1 MKKIFTH
8 LFAVLLLSLVSA
20 SAWAQT
26 TLENGCVY
34 HFQNG
39 YFTGR
44 AITAVEG
51 NLAAVNATATNQ
63 ADIKQLWYA
72 TQSGDN
78 WIFRNLYNGRYL
90 SQTGRDNWGLT
101 DTDTAASNVFTYI
114 VAGDTKNTIRSTAVS
129 DDGNGYMHLGTEG
142 QTNVAGW
149 GSGSGGTQWVVTK
162 KDYSADAITELLA
175 TAVSTFPTAVAFQAQ
190 LDAIFEDAACT
201 KLNSTYTAMTEEQ
214 ILADENYKAL
224 STPLR
229 DMVLKVK
236 GGDWA
241 EDNADAT
248 KHEGGLDWE
257 TKYAQKFRVQMYEP
271 YSIAGDITSW
281 LGINAHANN
290 DNPTGIYVP
299 EAGYLYVM
307 VEGEIEDG
315 ASLRLVN
322 GGHNWRIGNA
332 TGDGYALSPGLNVI
346 NYTEATGMLYVCYNV
361 DTYNPDGTTVDEKF
375 QHKLSDYAPL
385 KIHIEGGAI
394 NGYYNACGD
403 FRATAQDGSD
413 NLWKTISG
421 ANVDCDEDWVYMET
435 RANLNVLPVLGH
447 RQILLFQ
454 LEDTGGNSGMKTLLP
469 ESISVPTVPHSR
481 TEEWSDFNMSLNTS
495 THKINIMMEAWDRII
510 YSEHATMGLLSDEDM
525 DKMND
530 LFPRWKADKSY
541 AEIYDYTGASVIDD
555 KTYREFCQGVDYSEY
570 FNHHGVALGTESGYM
585 YGGWDHCGYHI
596 NTFGSIVS
604 KLAYEAGPTWGPA
617 HEIGHQHQGIFN
629 LNGQTEVT
637 NNFFSNVA
645 VWYMGMGTSRYN
657 GSNGSLESV
666 LDAYNTENN
675 DAYTN
680 NIWALTH
687 IYYRLWLYYHLAGNN
702 TQFWP
707 RLFELLR
714 NERLQN
720 GGQISGDRSLLLFYK
735 HACDAAGE
743 DLTEFFRAH
752 GYLEVMDNRLVGD
765 YSNATYNQ
773 TQEMVDEA
781 IAYVESKWSKKNYS
795 ILFIN
800 DGTSE
805 TTLQHNGTDSR
816 SLWDGS
822 ATAELGSVTDFI
834 EGNTDVSVDYSATVS
849 DDGTV
854 TMSGEGGVGFLVLN
868 EDGELVSFSNKS
880 TFELSSEAAYLL
892 ATGKATIFAVNG
904 ENEKEEVAVDLS
916 ATRFAL
922 LQELINNA
930 EALASNTSE
939 TRVGF
944 YKPSAVEN
952 LQEYVTMAQEV
963 VANGDLANLQAV
975 YELLYAEYNAVVAN
989 EFSRVPLVP
998 GSKYAIL
1005 AKTNDRILSF
1015 SDTTVV
1021 TVAATEDYASTANN
1035 QWYVE
1040 RDGAFHIKN
1049 AGNSKYIQNVT
1060 DQNGVLYTVGDE
1072 VVNMNINEIQ
1082 LGCYSIAT
1090 STVPGRYLNMDGAN
1104 NARVITWG
1112 DTGNNSQWKFI
1123 LLEEN
1128 ETNAAKEDLLELAK
1142 KTLALVDVVGT
1153 VEYTEGNKIELQS
1166 TNSGN
1171 ANYIWSNAA
1180 VSGNDVDK
1188 LLDSDKNTFFH
1199 SQWNNS
1205 TAPADGWGH
1214 HLTVD
1219 LGENPSLTSFKF
1231 KFTTRNQSNLSNY
1244 PKTIEVYGSADNS
1257 TYTKLQVASGFA
1269 TGAGVDNE
1277 AVVMGNGT
1285 AYRYLRFLV
1294 TDASVSN
1301 AGTNTGADGKV
1312 FFHMSEFSLYPITV
1326 TTSVK
1331 SDYTS
1336 GVTSDA
1342 VMNAFVDAEQAKSVY
1357 NNASA
1362 TIDDI
1367 NVKKTALQSDDE
1379 TSGSYVTLL
1388 NQYNAVVSSVLA
1400 EKKAQLLTLI
1410 TNTNSLIESVGSVVV
1425 QGPQKVALAGKLY
1438 AYTPYTA
1445 GGVNHADYSS
1455 AANNYNLL
1463 DGDSTTYFHS
1473 DYSAN
1478 MPDVPYIRVDL
1489 GDGNEV
1495 KEFTFNY
1502 TTRSTGTGYPT
1513 TIKVYGAN
1521 TQISYDDVKDSEPL
1535 ATFTTSDAN
1544 NAMPTSYGS
1553 WTSEDIVSETPY
1565 RYFVFAV
1572 TSSSVTKEYDNV
1584 ERPYFVMSEFGF
1596 TEGGSVDVNLTNTS
1610 TKVDEALLLDSYLAT
1625 AKSQKLHDAATTV
1638 ALLDAAIADQQA
1650 AYDKL
1655 DKAIKTPADLDK
1667 SGLEELVA
1675 LAQPLY
1681 DKMATDG
1688 VVNVDYA
1695 PSALTNAQL
1704 TAASDALAAANE
1716 ALENA
1721 TSQAALD
1728 EAKATLQTA
1737 YDALLA
1743 VENANE
1749 KNTITTTDLS
1759 TLIGS
1764 VEALLERVAITGTS
1778 KGEIALQAGDANSE
1792 FYIWSN
1798 APASDCNDYSN
1809 KVEGLIDVN
1818 EDGSAN
1824 TGTFFGTAWGS
1835 AVAAYTHYL
1844 EVDLGVATSI
1854 NKLSMDYTTRA
1865 SGYENQRPTA
1875 IKILGSNNKVDYTE
1889 VTTIEEGLAT
1899 GACEQWAME
1908 TPLELGARYRYI
1920 RFAVATQEATGYF
1933 NMSDFNLYS
1942 ISDKQF
1948 SDYYSTADADL
1959 NALLLALEVA
1969 KDALSRHYLTSA
1981 QYTAIK
1987 EKLNS
1992 VYNDVNNVIAL
2003 DYTTRDDLT
2012 TLITNTETLI
2022 NKVAT
2027 VTEVPAVTLTE
2038 GILYCNADNKT
2049 NSSAGADDKLGVA
2062 ALLDGKVSTH
2072 LHTTYGGNAQD
2083 DDLDHYI
2090 RVDLGDASVVTAFK
2104 FNYKGRQANSNNA
2117 PTNMTVEAG
2126 NSIEAGAEW
2135 VTLATLSEL
2144 PTGTAPVSYESE
2156 LIEMSE
2162 AYRYVRF
2169 MVTDTYN
2176 HDTTTPSGGT
2186 AHKFF
2191 VMSEF
2196 GFTAYPTV
2204 EVDENYPRVTTAL
2217 VRTAYNEKNS
2227 ANNVATCYMTE
2238 SDYNAALAALQADYD
2253 ALVAASQVDKTEL
2266 EELIAATT
2274 ILKNRMY
2281 EIESYT
2287 ANEITLQNDTEG
2299 AAGYLYCNAAGSTN
2313 NYSGDNL
2320 GVDALLDNDTN
2331 TSNFLHTTY
2340 YGNDN
2345 KDGLDH
2351 YLRVDLGESKE
2362 YIRFRYKGRSGY
2374 AALTP
2379 KNAVVQA
2386 TNDLSGEWTNIA
2398 TLYGLTQ
2405 TTDEVSTACLGNG
2418 VAYRYWRFMVTATY
2432 DGRKHDG
2439 HPYYALS
2446 AFNVDVCTDVVISS
2460 QLKSEY
2466 NPEIYIYTT
2475 STLVTEVENAIT
2487 EAETVVDNE
2496 GASQTDVN
2504 SEVDALQAVY
2514 DKLEEALKYAG
2525 IPVVITTDEE
2535 NPVLYRII
2543 SKRANDD
2550 SKVLQFD
2557 EPATDKVAIVA
2568 TANNASYQAWYF
2580 MQGEYGYLIKPFNGC
2595 GKVLSVES
2603 TGDGSAKAN
2612 IAEESENIYSEWN
2625 FSRSAVEGCTDYFY
2639 IYVNGTSHACLSHNG
2654 GFNVTDKLGIW
2665 ASGWNTD
2672 DDGSL
2677 FKFVEAEFD
2686 NDNARFYQLSDFEN
2700 TLEYQTADT
2709 PEGEMVGAFVNGAA
2723 YSEAYTAASTLITV
2737 GNTSDATACREAY
2750 TALRTASENLEEI
2763 VIEEGKYYRIDIT
2776 PGLTDN
2782 RAGASMCIDDKGKL
2796 AWGEFVDADARF
2808 YFTFEY
2814 DSDDNLYMKNL
2825 HTATYLDEALA
2836 DNANIQVGAD
2846 AELAGDAK
2854 KVAVNRLGV
2863 CNEKVVLSITPDGG
2877 AMLNC
2882 KAEDPYIVTYNNTD
2896 VDKASAWVITEVDEI
2911 SGVMENVVHSV
2922 SLGADESGSGKA
2934 YSTLYLGYNATIP
2947 EGVTASV
2954 VTEINEIG
2962 QLVMEE
2968 VTGDILPAKTAVVL
2982 SGENAG
2988 GAEFKYADGEPSFST
3003 EDNILK
3009 GTSYTKLENCGN
3021 SHNIYMLG
3029 KKSGRVAFYRAYENR
3044 NASGDK
3050 VTVEG
3055 MGTNH
3060 NEGGYVQCNAN
3071 KAYLMVP
3078 EENAQAAAAMFGFHF
3093 GGNTTDID
3101 SINAVADTYD
3111 NVYDLQG
3118 RKLEEITSPGI
3129 YIVNGKKVLVK

>member
-8 LFAVLLLSLVSA
+8 LFALLLLSLVSA

-39 YFTGR
+39 HFTGR

-129 DDGNGYMHLGTEG
+129 DDGYGYMHLGSEG

-175 TAVSTFPTAVAFQAQ
+175 TAVSTFPTAAAFQAQ

-257 TKYAQKFRVQMYEP
+257 TKYAKKFRVQMYEP

-322 GGHNWRIGNA
+322 GGHNWRVTNA
-332 TGDGYALSPGLNVI
+332 TGGGYALKPGLNVI

-361 DTYNPDGTTVDEKF
+361 DTYNPDGSTAGEKF

-394 NGYYNACGD
+394 NGFYNACGD

-421 ANVDCDEDWVYMET
+421 ANVDCDADWEYMET
-435 RANLNVLPVLGH
+435 RSNLNVLPVLGH

-469 ESISVPTVPHSR
+469 DNISVPDVPHSR
-481 TEEWSDFNMSLNTS
+481 TEDWSDFNMSLNTS

-525 DKMND
+525 AKMND
-530 LFPRWKADKSY
+530 LFPRWNADKSY
-541 AEIYDYTGASVIDD
+541 AKIYDYTGKSVIDD
-555 KTYREFCQGVDYSEY
+555 KTYREFCQDVDYSEY
-570 FNHHGVALGTESGYM
+570 FNHHGVALGTETGYM

-604 KLAYEAGPTWGPA
+604 KLACEAGPTWGPA

-645 VWYMGMGTSRYN
+645 VWYMGMGTSRVN

-666 LDAYNTENN
+666 LGAFNTDGN
-675 DAYTN
+675 DLYTN

-687 IYYRLWLYYHLAGNN
+687 LYYRLWLYYHLAGNN

-714 NERLQN
+714 QTPMVN
-720 GGQISGDRSLLLFYK
+720 GGQISGKTSLLRFYQ

-752 GYLEVMDNRLVGD
+752 GFFEIMDNRLVGD
-765 YSNATYNQ
+765 YSNATYNVTEEQ
-773 TQEMVDEA
+773 IETA
-781 IAYVESKWSKKNYS
+781 IKAVKEKNYPVNYAV
-795 ILFIN
+795 LLIN

-834 EGNTDVSVDYSATVS
+834 NGNVSVETAYTATVS
-849 DDGTV
+849 TDGVV
-854 TMSGEGGVGFLVLN
+854 TMSGGEGGVGFLVLN

-892 ATGKATIFAVNG
+892 ATGKASV
-904 ENEKEEVAVDLS
+904 VAVDTESTTTEAKVDVTAMRFTLLKELVNS
-916 ATRFAL
+916 AKSLTANVD
-922 LQELINNA
+922 EK
-930 EALASNTSE
+930 
-939 TRVGF
+939 RVGY
-944 YKPSAVEN
+944 YKSDAVKDLAIYIE
-952 LQEYVTMAQEV
+952 MAEQV
-963 VANGDLANLQAV
+963 IDNGDFANLQAV

-1021 TVAATEDYASTANN
+1021 TVAATEDYTSTANN

-1090 STVPGRYLNMDGAN
+1090 STVPGRYMNMDGAN
-1104 NARVITWG
+1104 NDRVITWG

-1123 LLEEN
+1123 LLKEN
-1128 ETNAAKEDLLELAK
+1128 ETNAAKEELLELAK
-1142 KTLALVDVVGT
+1142 KTLALVNEVAT
-1153 VEYTEGNKIELQS
+1153 VSYNEGSKIALQS
-1166 TNSGN
+1166 GDNTA

-1180 VSGNDVDK
+1180 VQGNDVDK

-1199 SQWNNS
+1199 SQWENS

-1244 PKTIEVYGSADNS
+1244 PKTIEVYGSNVGGNDVAN
-1257 TYTKLQVASGFA
+1257 YTKLQVASGFA

-1294 TDASVSN
+1294 TDASGSN

-1342 VMNAFVDAEQAKSVY
+1342 VKNAFVDAEQAKSVY

-1367 NVKKTALQSDDE
+1367 NAKKTELGDGADVA
-1379 TSGSYVTLL
+1379 GSYTTLL
-1388 NQYNAVVSSVLA
+1388 TQYNNVLA
-1400 EKKAQLLTLI
+1400 SVVNAKKEQLKKLMD
-1410 TNTNSLIESVGSVVV
+1410 NTATLIESVGEVEITNPAPVDLS
-1425 QGPQKVALAGKLY
+1425 GKLY
-1438 AYTPYTA
+1438 AHTPYTA

-1478 MPDVPYIRVDL
+1478 KPAVPYIRVDL
-1489 GDGNEV
+1489 GAGNEV
-1495 KEFTFNY
+1495 KEFSFNYKTRDNGNNCPTEIEIDGSNDEGGDGTYTVIATLTKDANGLPVVYDTFN
-1502 TTRSTGTGYPT
+1502 SQ
-1513 TIKVYGAN
+1513 TI
-1521 TQISYDDVKDSEPL
+1521 
-1535 ATFTTSDAN
+1535 TSD
-1544 NAMPTSYGS
+1544 
-1553 WTSEDIVSETPY
+1553 VPY
-1565 RYFVFAV
+1565 RYIRFKV
-1572 TSSSVTKEYDNV
+1572 TASESTGF
-1584 ERPYFVMSEFGF
+1584 FVMSEFGF
-1596 TEGGSVDVNLTNTS
+1596 TKGIQVSVTITGAGGEVTED
-1610 TKVDEALLLDSYLAT
+1610 LLLDTYLQN
-1625 AKSQKLHDAATTV
+1625 AKAQNLYDTSNSVD
-1638 ALLDAAIADQQA
+1638 LLDAMIVDLQA
-1650 AYDKL
+1650 AYDAL
-1655 DKAIKTPADLDK
+1655 EKAKNTPADLDK
-1667 SGLEELVA
+1667 SGLEALYGDALV
-1675 LAQPLY
+1675 LY
-1681 DKMATDG
+1681 GEMADTEG
-1688 VVNVDYA
+1688 HVNSYYE
-1695 PSALTNAQL
+1695 PSALTNEKLAEAK
-1704 TAASDALAAANE
+1704 TALDAAKTVLDSSNSQGEIDAAKDALQE
-1716 ALENA
+1716 
-1721 TSQAALD
+1721 Q
-1728 EAKATLQTA
+1728 
-1737 YDALLA
+1737 YDALLEIKNSD
-1743 VENANE
+1743 VTGRDELNA
-1749 KNTITTTDLS
+1749 
-1759 TLIGS
+1759 LIGDMQS
-1764 VEALLERVAITGTS
+1764 LLGEVADKTTA
-1778 KGEIALQAGDANSE
+1778 KTAIALQTTDANAE

-1798 APASDCNDYSN
+1798 AKASDCDGDGASA
-1809 KVEGLIDVN
+1809 LIDKN
-1818 EDGSAN
+1818 NDGTAN
-1824 TGTFFGTAWGS
+1824 TGTFFGTVWQGG
-1835 AVAAYTHYL
+1835 AVTNYSHYIT
-1844 EVDLGVATSI
+1844 VDLGTEIALSELSI
-1854 NKLSMDYTTRA
+1854 DYTTRNSTHA
-1865 SGYENQRPTA
+1865 NQRPTA
-1875 IKILGSNNKVDYTE
+1875 IKVLGSNDK
-1889 VTTIEEGLAT
+1889 EGEYVEITHLSEGMPVGQNQKWEMTSTVA
-1899 GACEQWAME
+1899 
-1908 TPLELGARYRYI
+1908 LDNYYRYI
-1920 RFAVATQEATGYF
+1920 RFAVATEMGYF
-1933 NMSDFNLYS
+1933 NMSDFNLYAHS
-1942 ISDKQF
+1942 
-1948 SDYYSTADADL
+1948 
-1959 NALLLALEVA
+1959 ALV
-1969 KDALSRHYLTSA
+1969 
-1981 QYTAIK
+1981 
-1987 EKLNS
+1987 
-1992 VYNDVNNVIAL
+1992 
-2003 DYTTRDDLT
+2003 
-2012 TLITNTETLI
+2012 
-2022 NKVAT
+2022 
-2027 VTEVPAVTLTE
+2027 
-2038 GILYCNADNKT
+2038 T
-2049 NSSAGADDKLGVA
+2049 NSNYQPAGITGEQLYAMNV
-2062 ALLDGKVSTH
+2062 ALLDGIAARDKF
-2072 LHTTYGGNAQD
+2072 
-2083 DDLDHYI
+2083 
-2090 RVDLGDASVVTAFK
+2090 VTED
-2104 FNYKGRQANSNNA
+2104 N
-2117 PTNMTVEAG
+2117 
-2126 NSIEAGAEW
+2126 
-2135 VTLATLSEL
+2135 
-2144 PTGTAPVSYESE
+2144 
-2156 LIEMSE
+2156 
-2162 AYRYVRF
+2162 
-2169 MVTDTYN
+2169 
-2176 HDTTTPSGGT
+2176 
-2186 AHKFF
+2186 
-2191 VMSEF
+2191 
-2196 GFTAYPTV
+2196 
-2204 EVDENYPRVTTAL
+2204 
-2217 VRTAYNEKNS
+2217 
-2227 ANNVATCYMTE
+2227 
-2238 SDYNAALAALQADYD
+2238 YNAAVTALQAQYD
-2253 ALVAASQVDKTEL
+2253 ALLAIKNANKTDKDEL
-2266 EELIAATT
+2266 EPLVTETNELVTEVATV
-2274 ILKNRMY
+2274 
-2281 EIESYT
+2281 
-2287 ANEITLQNDTEG
+2287 NDTET
-2299 AAGYLYCNAAGSTN
+2299 AITMQCTDENASYYLYCNAPGKTN
-2313 NYSGDNL
+2313 NYAGDDK
-2320 GVDALLDNDTN
+2320 GVTALLDNDSGT
-2331 TSNFLHTTY
+2331 FLHTTY
-2340 YGNDN
+2340 YGNDYA
-2345 KDGLDH
+2345 DDLDH
-2351 YLRVDLGESKE
+2351 YLRLDMGENEALAAFKFN
-2362 YIRFRYKGRSGY
+2362 YVGRVGNTGN
-2374 AALTP
+2374 AP
-2379 KNAVVQA
+2379 KTIVIEGSNDRENFEEITSLKNLPTADNATYQSDVI
-2386 TNDLSGEWTNIA
+2386 TNGK
-2398 TLYGLTQ
+2398 
-2405 TTDEVSTACLGNG
+2405 
-2418 VAYRYWRFMVTATY
+2418 AYRYIRFMVTKTSNGSDY
-2432 DGRKHDG
+2432 NGHD
-2439 HPYYALS
+2439 YFALS
-2446 AFNVDVCTDVVISS
+2446 QFSVTACKTISVA
-2460 QLKSEY
+2460 QEY
-2466 NPEIYIYTT
+2466 ASPNLPL
-2475 STLVTEVENAIT
+2475 STLVTANNE
-2487 EAETVVDNE
+2487 VVDGTTVKEQFYVTQDLYDSTVAELQAAKDALAAAIALKNIPVKLT
-2496 GASQTDVN
+2496 TDVN
-2504 SEVDALQAVY
+2504 
-2514 DKLEEALKYAG
+2514 
-2525 IPVVITTDEE
+2525 
-2535 NPVLYRII
+2535 NPVLYKIKINR
-2543 SKRANDD
+2543 STTT
-2550 SKVLQFD
+2550 VLEYD
-2557 EPATDKVAIVA
+2557 GA
-2568 TANNASYQAWYF
+2568 TADATKQVAVADEYVGNKYQAWYF
-2580 MQGEYGYLIKPFNGC
+2580 MQGTDTESNDDILILPYWNEGAANTALRL
-2595 GKVLSVES
+2595 GAASTGNAAAAVWAVES
-2603 TGDGSAKAN
+2603 GDASKTKQNWYITVDAGNTAEGWWN
-2612 IAEESENIYSEWN
+2612 IRPQGKDNY
-2625 FSRSAVEGCTDYFY
+2625 FS
-2639 IYVNGTSHACLSHNG
+2639 NNG
-2654 GFNVTDKLGIW
+2654 GVGNKMGF
-2665 ASGWNTD
+2665 WNSSS
-2672 DDGSL
+2672 DDGSEFQFIL
-2677 FKFVEAEFD
+2677 DETDYSLSDAYYALYNQYVACGGEAASGTVIGTYTVESATAYNTAYNSAAALLEAKNSTDEVYDEARTELVAAYDALEYNGGLCKIRSAFTGGYSENKLVYVDAVNNPYFEQATDETLSKYVWEFVPVKGGYHLKSLHTQSYITAAGWGEQVVLGDEAA
-2686 NDNARFYQLSDFEN
+2686 ARFVTVDFLDKEN
-2700 TLEYQTADT
+2700 GIVRLNVAGGYPLHAQNS
-2709 PEGEMVGAFVNGAA
+2709 GSKLVG
-2723 YSEAYTAASTLITV
+2723 YT
-2737 GNTSDATACREAY
+2737 G
-2750 TALRTASENLEEI
+2750 
-2763 VIEEGKYYRIDIT
+2763 
-2776 PGLTDN
+2776 GLGT
-2782 RAGASMCIDDKGKL
+2782 
-2796 AWGEFVDADARF
+2796 
-2808 YFTFEY
+2808 
-2814 DSDDNLYMKNL
+2814 
-2825 HTATYLDEALA
+2825 
-2836 DNANIQVGAD
+2836 
-2846 AELAGDAK
+2846 
-2854 KVAVNRLGV
+2854 
-2863 CNEKVVLSITPDGG
+2863 
-2877 AMLNC
+2877 
-2882 KAEDPYIVTYNNTD
+2882 
-2896 VDKASAWVITEVDEI
+2896 ASAWYVEKV
-2911 SGVMENVVHSV
+2911 ENVEENIKHTV

-2968 VTGDILPAKTAVVL
+2968 VTGYILPAKTAVVL

-2988 GAEFKYADGEPSFST
+2988 DAEFTYADGEPSFST

-3009 GTSYTKLENCGN
+3009 GTTYTKVVHCGDT
-3021 SHNIYMLG
+3021 SNIYMLA
-3029 KKSGRVAFYRAYENR
+3029 KKSGRVAFYWTYENR
-3044 NASGDK
+3044 DADGNYVYINANEE
-3050 VTVEG
+3050 VVEKDTEG
-3055 MGTNH
+3055 AHKNH
-3060 NEGGYVQCNAN
+3060 NKGGYVKCNAN

>member
-1 MKKIFTH
+1 M
-8 LFAVLLLSLVSA
+8 
-20 SAWAQT
+20 
-26 TLENGCVY
+26 
-34 HFQNG
+34 
-39 YFTGR
+39 
-44 AITAVEG
+44 
-51 NLAAVNATATNQ
+51 
-63 ADIKQLWYA
+63 
-72 TQSGDN
+72 
-78 WIFRNLYNGRYL
+78 
-90 SQTGRDNWGLT
+90 
-101 DTDTAASNVFTYI
+101 
-114 VAGDTKNTIRSTAVS
+114 
-129 DDGNGYMHLGTEG
+129 
-142 QTNVAGW
+142 
-149 GSGSGGTQWVVTK
+149 
-162 KDYSADAITELLA
+162 
-175 TAVSTFPTAVAFQAQ
+175 
-190 LDAIFEDAACT
+190 
-201 KLNSTYTAMTEEQ
+201 
-214 ILADENYKAL
+214 
-224 STPLR
+224 
-229 DMVLKVK
+229 
-236 GGDWA
+236 
-241 EDNADAT
+241 
-248 KHEGGLDWE
+248 
-257 TKYAQKFRVQMYEP
+257 
-271 YSIAGDITSW
+271 
-281 LGINAHANN
+281 
-290 DNPTGIYVP
+290 
-299 EAGYLYVM
+299 
-307 VEGEIEDG
+307 
-315 ASLRLVN
+315 
-322 GGHNWRIGNA
+322 
-332 TGDGYALSPGLNVI
+332 
-346 NYTEATGMLYVCYNV
+346 
-361 DTYNPDGTTVDEKF
+361 
-375 QHKLSDYAPL
+375 
-385 KIHIEGGAI
+385 
-394 NGYYNACGD
+394 
-403 FRATAQDGSD
+403 
-413 NLWKTISG
+413 
-421 ANVDCDEDWVYMET
+421 
-435 RANLNVLPVLGH
+435 
-447 RQILLFQ
+447 
-454 LEDTGGNSGMKTLLP
+454 
-469 ESISVPTVPHSR
+469 
-481 TEEWSDFNMSLNTS
+481 
-495 THKINIMMEAWDRII
+495 
-510 YSEHATMGLLSDEDM
+510 
-525 DKMND
+525 
-530 LFPRWKADKSY
+530 
-541 AEIYDYTGASVIDD
+541 SVID
-555 KTYREFCQGVDYSEY
+555 VD
-570 FNHHGVALGTESGYM
+570 TES
-585 YGGWDHCGYHI
+585 
-596 NTFGSIVS
+596 TTT
-604 KLAYEAGPTWGPA
+604 EA
-617 HEIGHQHQGIFN
+617 
-629 LNGQTEVT
+629 EVD
-637 NNFFSNVA
+637 V
-645 VWYMGMGTSRYN
+645 
-657 GSNGSLESV
+657 
-666 LDAYNTENN
+666 
-675 DAYTN
+675 
-680 NIWALTH
+680 
-687 IYYRLWLYYHLAGNN
+687 
-702 TQFWP
+702 
-707 RLFELLR
+707 
-714 NERLQN
+714 
-720 GGQISGDRSLLLFYK
+720 
-735 HACDAAGE
+735 
-743 DLTEFFRAH
+743 
-752 GYLEVMDNRLVGD
+752 
-765 YSNATYNQ
+765 
-773 TQEMVDEA
+773 
-781 IAYVESKWSKKNYS
+781 
-795 ILFIN
+795 
-800 DGTSE
+800 
-805 TTLQHNGTDSR
+805 
-816 SLWDGS
+816 
-822 ATAELGSVTDFI
+822 TA
-834 EGNTDVSVDYSATVS
+834 
-849 DDGTV
+849 
-854 TMSGEGGVGFLVLN
+854 M
-868 EDGELVSFSNKS
+868 
-880 TFELSSEAAYLL
+880 
-892 ATGKATIFAVNG
+892 
-904 ENEKEEVAVDLS
+904 
-916 ATRFAL
+916 RFAL
-922 LQELINNA
+922 LQELIENA
-930 EALASNTSE
+930 IALTQNTSE

-944 YKPSAVEN
+944 YKSSAVEN

-963 VANGDLANLQAV
+963 IANGDLANLQAV

-1090 STVPGRYLNMDGAN
+1090 STVPGRYMNMDGAN

-1171 ANYIWSNAA
+1171 ANYIWSNAPE
-1180 VSGNDVDK
+1180 SGNNVDK

-1205 TAPADGWGH
+1205 TAPTDGWGH

-1244 PKTIEVYGSADNS
+1244 PKTIEVYGSNVGGNDVAN
-1257 TYTKLQVASGFA
+1257 YTKLQVASGFA

-1277 AVVMGNGT
+1277 VVVMGNGT

-1367 NVKKTALQSDDE
+1367 NAKKTALGDG
-1379 TSGSYVTLL
+1379 TAAGSYTTLL
-1388 NQYNAVVSSVLA
+1388 NQYNSVLNSVLNA
-1400 EKKAQLLTLI
+1400 KKTELQTLI
-1410 TNTNSLIESVGSVVV
+1410 TNTNNLIKTVGSVEFTDVPLV
-1425 QGPQKVALAGKLY
+1425 LTTENLY
-1438 AYTPYTA
+1438 CNDPCLRDD
-1445 GGVNHADYSS
+1445 N
-1455 AANNYNLL
+1455 
-1463 DGDSTTYFHS
+1463 
-1473 DYSAN
+1473 DYSADYVDKLTDGN
-1478 MPDVPYIRVDL
+1478 HSTYLHTDWDGSNSAGSAPHYLRVDMGEGETITQL
-1489 GDGNEV
+1489 
-1495 KEFTFNY
+1495 KFSY
-1502 TTRSTGTGYPT
+1502 TTRSNGNNCPT
-1513 TIKVYGAN
+1513 TIVVEGSNDAGGNGTY
-1521 TQISYDDVKDSEPL
+1521 TPI
-1535 ATFTTSDAN
+1535 TTLTKDAN
-1544 NAMPTSYGS
+1544 GLPVDYTTFN
-1553 WTSEDIVSETPY
+1553 SETITSTVPY
-1565 RYFVFAV
+1565 RYIRFRV
-1572 TSSSVTKEYDNV
+1572 TATESGDSF
-1584 ERPYFVMSEFGF
+1584 FVMSEFSF
-1596 TEGGSVDVNLTNTS
+1596 TKANQPVVTMTNTS
-1610 TKVDEALLLDSYLAT
+1610 TKADEALVFDTYLAT

-1667 SGLEELVA
+1667 AA
-1675 LAQPLY
+1675 LQSLY
-1681 DKMATDG
+1681 GDALQLYNEMADTEGNVNTD
-1688 VVNVDYA
+1688 YT
-1695 PSALTNAQL
+1695 PSALTNEKL
-1704 TAASDALAAANE
+1704 IE
-1716 ALENA
+1716 VK
-1721 TSQAALD
+1721 AALD
-1728 EAKATLQTA
+1728 VAKEMLDNGISQTEIDAAKTTLQA
-1737 YDALLA
+1737 QYDALL
-1743 VENANE
+1743 VIKNANVNLSGTFDKSE
-1749 KNTITTTDLS
+1749 LGTLITNAAALLS
-1759 TLIGS
+1759 TINGKTENNNDYYAAAGIAIDELQDAYNAA
-1764 VEALLERVAITGTS
+1764 VAAKDRYYLTQEQYAAVKEALNNSYTTINPIVAADVAGRDELTTLIANVNTLLGT
-1778 KGEIALQAGDANSE
+1778 IAEESAPKNVAVPLQSTAADGN
-1792 FYIWSN
+1792 FYIWCN
-1798 APASDCNDYSN
+1798 APAGDSQG
-1809 KVEGLIDVN
+1809 VAGLIDKN
-1818 EDGSAN
+1818 ADGTAN
-1824 TGTFFGTAWGS
+1824 TGTFLGTSWGS
-1835 AVAAYTHYL
+1835 TVAAYTHYI
-1844 EVDLGVATSI
+1844 EVDLGEGITI
-1854 NKLSMDYTTRA
+1854 DKLLFDYTTRN
-1865 SGYENQRPTA
+1865 STHSNQRPTA
-1875 IKILGSNNKVDYTE
+1875 IKILGSNDKTDYTE
-1889 VTTIEEGLAT
+1889 ITIISEGLAT
-1899 GACEQWAME
+1899 EQCQQWSMAE
-1908 TPLELGARYRYI
+1908 TLELGAPYRYI
-1920 RFAVATQEATGYF
+1920 RFAVATQESTGYF
-1933 NMSDFNLYS
+1933 NMSDFNLYAL
-1942 ISDKQF
+1942 IGHTRALKE
-1948 SDYYSTADADL
+1948 YYTTAQGLDFE
-1959 NALLLALEVA
+1959 ALCMALQSAEYA
-1969 KDALSRHYLTSA
+1969 AEHYLTTDRLTEVKNMLNGY
-1981 QYTAIK
+1981 YTAANTIV
-1987 EKLNS
+1987 EA
-1992 VYNDVNNVIAL
+1992 DVEAGDRTAL
-2003 DYTTRDDLT
+2003 TGLVAE
-2012 TLITNTETLI
+2012 TETLI
-2022 NKVAT
+2022 EKVAT
-2027 VTEVPAVTLTE
+2027 VTEVEVTLTE
-2038 GILYCNADNKT
+2038 GMLYCNADNST
-2049 NSSAGADDKLGVA
+2049 NSSAGENDKRGVA
-2062 ALLDGKVSTH
+2062 ALLDGDLSTH

-2090 RVDLGDASVVTAFK
+2090 RVDLGDASVVKAFK

-2196 GFTAYPTV
+2196 GFEGYPTV

-2227 ANNVATCYMTE
+2227 ANNVATNYYMTE

-2253 ALVAASQVDKTEL
+2253 ALDAAATADKSEL
-2266 EELIAATT
+2266 EALIEATT

-2475 STLVTEVENAIT
+2475 STLVTEIENAIT

-2504 SEVDALQAVY
+2504 SEVEALQAVY

-2700 TLEYQTADT
+2700 TLEYQTANT
-2709 PEGEMVGAFVNGAA
+2709 PEGTTVGAFVNGDV
-2723 YSEAYTAASTLITV
+2723 YSTAYTAADALITA

-2750 TALRTASENLEEI
+2750 LALRTASENLEEI

-2776 PGLTDN
+2776 PGLTGD
-2782 RAGASMCIDDKGKL
+2782 RAGASMRIDDNGKL
-2796 AWGEFVDADARF
+2796 YCDTYSEANARF
-2808 YFTFEY
+2808 YFCFEY
-2814 DSDDNLYMKNL
+2814 DNEGNLYMKNL
-2825 HTATYLDEALA
+2825 HSGTYLDEALTSA
-2836 DNANIQVGAD
+2836 SNNNVQVGAD
-2846 AELAGDAK
+2846 AETIDTAKKITINTLGKSGDA
-2854 KVAVNRLGV
+2854 
-2863 CNEKVVLSITPDGG
+2863 VVVGIVPDGG
-2877 AMLNC
+2877 DMLNC
-2882 KAEDPYIVTYNNTD
+2882 AGKPGNVIAYDNTA
-2896 VDKASAWVITEVDEI
+2896 VDKASAWVITEVDET
-2911 SGVMENVVHSV
+2911 SDVMENVVHSV

-3050 VTVEG
+3050 VTVNG
-3055 MGTNH
+3055 TTNH

-3129 YIVNGKKVLVK
+3129 YIVGGKKVLVK